1 MSAVDDYLATLE
13 PERRAVLEH
22 IRAVVH
28 ELVPGAVET
37 ESYRMPTFDVA
48 GKHVL
53 AFLSAKQH
61 LSVFPFS
68 RRVVDALRG
77 RLAGYSL
84 SAGTIRFTLDRPL
97 PDDLLRDLIRKRLD
111 EIGGKKL

>member
-13 PERRAVLEH
+13 PERRAVLER
-22 IRAVVH
+22 IRALVH
-28 ELVPGAVET
+28 ELVPDAVET
-37 ESYRMPTFDVA
+37 ESYRMPTFDRG

-68 RRVVDALRG
+68 RRVVDALRD

-84 SAGTIRFTLDRPL
+84 SAGTIRFTLDHPL
-97 PDDLLRDLIRKRLD
+97 TDELLRDIVRLRLD
-111 EIGGKKL
+111 DIAGKKL